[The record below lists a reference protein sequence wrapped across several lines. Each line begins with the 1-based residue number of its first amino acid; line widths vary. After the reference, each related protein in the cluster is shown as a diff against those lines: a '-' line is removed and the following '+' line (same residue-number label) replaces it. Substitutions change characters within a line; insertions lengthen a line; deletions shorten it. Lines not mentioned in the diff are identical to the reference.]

1 MNISFYLFVF
11 GVDQRNGGGAERGV
25 GREEVIPRFP
35 CFTSGVQELFLSL
48 IASEVVEFGACGVTV
63 DD

>member
-1 MNISFYLFVF
+1 M
-11 GVDQRNGGGAERGV
+11 GGR

-48 IASEVVEFGACGVTV
+48 IASEVVEFGACGVVV